1 MSQFGSGIF
10 VGGNSGNSFL
20 PSGYSSSSYDSM
32 KDKGAFDYDID
43 FGQKKEKSRYSKFS
57 DALAAANKYKSET
70 DYKAEK
76 ESKEKSNRAAQRN
89 TLKLDDN
96 TSVMEGYTDP
106 GFRLEG
112 VKGRSVLGTVGA
124 LVSPFAPITGQ
135 AIGAVGGLTGI

>member
-1 MSQFGSGIF
+1 M
-10 VGGNSGNSFL
+10 N
-20 PSGYSSSSYDSM
+20 
-32 KDKGAFDYDID
+32 
-43 FGQKKEKSRYSKFS
+43 